1 MRIIW
6 NLSPMELFAGGDGE
20 LESIGEVSSASWAK
34 AEALGKAYHLVVSM
48 RTLTLPS
55 RG

>member
-1 MRIIW
+1 MCIIW
-6 NLSPMELFAGGDGE
+6 NLSQMELFAGGDG
-20 LESIGEVSSASWAK
+20 ESIGEVSSASWAK